1 LLQEEYSKA
10 GIYPPDMMELRLLKE
25 IVKRGEGEHVEF
37 KLKSNHPEKIVREVV
52 AFANTGG
59 GKLLVGVGDDKSIKG
74 LKDVEEDD
82 YLLTRAIDKYIY
94 PKINFRK
101 ERIRV
106 TDDREV
112 LLLTIPRSVDKPH
125 YVVDDTGNR
134 QAYIRV
140 EDKSIQASREMK
152 EIMRRGRGDRD
163 ICLQYGEKEQKL
175 MKLLDEKESVT
186 VDLFAAFAGIPRK
199 IASNTLVV
207 MVLARILEVHPSE
220 MIDKF
225 TMPYPVH

>member
-1 LLQEEYSKA
+1 
-10 GIYPPDMMELRLLKE
+10 MELRLLKE
-25 IVKRGEGEHVEF
+25 LVKRGEGEHVEF
-37 KLKSNHPEKIVREVV
+37 KLKSNHPEKIVREIV
-52 AFANTGG
+52 AFANSGG
-59 GKLLVGVGDDKSIKG
+59 GKLFVGVGDDKSIKG
-74 LKDVEEDD
+74 LKDAEEDE
-82 YLLTRAIDKYIY
+82 YSLTKAIDKYIF
-94 PKINFRK
+94 PKIAYKREK
-101 ERIRV
+101 IPISS
-106 TDDREV
+106 DRDV

-152 EIMRRGRGDRD
+152 EIMRRGRGERD
-163 ICLQYGEKEQKL
+163 VRFQYGEKEEKL

-207 MVLARILEVHPSE
+207 MVLARILDVHPSDV
-220 MIDKF
+220 IDRF
-225 TMPYPVH
+225 TMSMAYQSG